1 MIMYEDPKY
10 AKTKEVKLSSLE
22 RSIVCVGLE
31 LYRRELEA
39 KFGDKH
45 YGNKEVLEGLLAQV
59 FDLEAKMIGIEG
71 R

>member
-1 MIMYEDPKY
+1 M
-10 AKTKEVKLSSLE
+10 S
-22 RSIVCVGLE
+22 
-31 LYRRELEA
+31 
-39 KFGDKH
+39 KFDDKH